1 MTGRVA
7 SVRDFG
13 AFIELGGNVQGLLH
27 VSEMGWSRVTDA
39 SNIVKVGDE
48 ITVKVLRLDDDKQKI
63 SLGLKQLLDD
73 PWATAGET
81 LAVGQVR
88 KGRVTRVAEFGA
100 FVELEPGIEG
110 LVPLSETG
118 LARYTDLKKSFPIG
132 TELEVVVL
140 ELDTIAR
147 KVRLSVKAVVQ
158 AKEGEEVREYQERK
172 DAEEPD
178 GFGSLASKLRGALTP
193 PDK

>member
-1 MTGRVA
+1 M
-7 SVRDFG
+7 
-13 AFIELGGNVQGLLH
+13 
-27 VSEMGWSRVTDA
+27 
-39 SNIVKVGDE
+39 
-48 ITVKVLRLDDDKQKI
+48 LRLDDDKQKI

-73 PWATAGET
+73 PWARPARPTPWP
-81 LAVGQVR
+81 VR

-100 FVELEPGIEG
+100 FVELEPGVEG

-140 ELDTIAR
+140 ELDTVAR

-158 AKEGEEVREYQERK
+158 AKEGEEVREYQERRTRRRPR
-172 DAEEPD
+172 A
-178 GFGSLASKLRGALTP
+178 FGSLASKLRGALTP
-193 PDK
+193 RDK